1 MCQIQGHAPDVV
13 ICALEAAHWKVE
25 SSRRDLVQT
34 PTHPEW
40 TAFSPGSDLVMPYV
54 TLPSWLPTFLRV
66 VFELTEC
73 LESLCKPPHLGAVGC
88 KPKIYFS
95 SKIGSPGRAE
105 QEETKA
111 ENRKLGYGKTQEARL
126 QLPGR
131 AGEAGY
137 GVVLG
142 PCPGAGV
149 KGALETQHQVQHLQE
164 ELNTRL
170 LRQLCWNNHPPVQ
183 L

>member
-1 MCQIQGHAPDVV
+1 
-13 ICALEAAHWKVE
+13 
-25 SSRRDLVQT
+25 
-34 PTHPEW
+34 
-40 TAFSPGSDLVMPYV
+40 MPYV
-54 TLPSWLPTFLRV
+54 TLPSCLPTFLRV
-66 VFELTEC
+66 EFELTEC
-73 LESLCKPPHLGAVGC
+73 LESLCKSPHLGAVGC

-131 AGEAGY
+131 AGEVGY

-142 PCPGAGV
+142 PRPGAGAE
-149 KGALETQHQVQHLQE
+149 GALETQLQVQHLQE

-170 LRQLCWNNHPPVQ
+170 LGQLCWNNRPPVQ
-183 L
+183 LVVAGPVQRVGVEPVTFALAEDVLSEAGAILRFRELAWCRSFRLWGA